1 MTWPPLAGLG
11 EAERELL
18 RAAARR
24 HTFARGEVVFHE
36 GDLAESL
43 HLVTSGHFAMQ
54 VSTPDGATATVAILS
69 PGSSF
74 GELSLSGDHD
84 DRSATVVALEDSV
97 THSLSTRAFAG
108 LCREHPE
115 FEQLL
120 VALLATR
127 VRELNTRLLET
138 MYVGLD
144 RRLYRRLVELV
155 SVYGDGPG
163 PVVIPLT
170 QEHLAGLAGG
180 TRPTVNQ
187 LLRQLVLQ
195 GIIQVGR
202 GRVVV
207 LDEAALRIKAGL

>member
-11 EAERELL
+11 EVERELL

-24 HTFARGEVVFHE
+24 HTFAQGEVVLHE
-36 GDLAESL
+36 GDLADSL
-43 HLVTSGHFAMQ
+43 HLVESGHLALQ
-54 VSTPDGATATVAILS
+54 VSTPDGSTATLAILS
-69 PGSSF
+69 AGSSF

-84 DRSATVVALEDSV
+84 DRSATVVALDDAV
-97 THSLSTRAFAG
+97 THSLSACAFAG
-108 LCREHPE
+108 LCREHRQ

-120 VALLATR
+120 VELLASR
-127 VRELNTRLLET
+127 VRELSTRLHET

-144 RRLYRRLVELV
+144 RRLVELV
-155 SVYGDGPG
+155 SVYGEGPG

-187 LLRQLVLQ
+187 LLRQLVML
-195 GIIQVGR
+195 GVVQVGR

-207 LDEAALRIKAGL
+207 LDEAALRRMARI

>member
-1 MTWPPLAGLG
+1 VTWPPLAGLG

-24 HTFARGEVVFHE
+24 HTFARGEVVLHE
-36 GDLAESL
+36 GDLADSL
-43 HLVTSGHFAMQ
+43 HLVESGHLAVQ
-54 VSTPDGATATVAILS
+54 VSTPDGSSATLAILS
-69 PGSSF
+69 AGSSF
-74 GELSLSGDHD
+74 GELSLSGHHD
-84 DRSATVVALEDSV
+84 DRSATVVALDDSV
-97 THSLSTRAFAG
+97 THSLSARAFAG
-108 LCREHPE
+108 LCREHRQ

-120 VALLATR
+120 VELLASR
-127 VRELNTRLLET
+127 VRELNTRLHET

-144 RRLYRRLVELV
+144 QRLYRRLVELV
-155 SVYGDGPG
+155 SVYGNGPG

-187 LLRQLVLQ
+187 LLRQLVMQ
-195 GIIQVGR
+195 GVVQVGR

-207 LDEAALRIKAGL
+207 LDEPALRRKARL

>member
-18 RAAARR
+18 RAASRR
-24 HTFARGEVVFHE
+24 HTFARGEVVVHE
-36 GDLAESL
+36 GDLADSL
-43 HLVTSGHFAMQ
+43 HLVTSGHFAVQ
-54 VSTPDGATATVAILS
+54 VSTPDGSTATLAILS

-84 DRSATVVALEDSV
+84 DRSPTVVALEDSV
-97 THSLSTRAFAG
+97 THSLSARAYAG
-108 LCREHPE
+108 LCREHHQ
-115 FEQLL
+115 FEGLL

-127 VRELNTRLLET
+127 VRELNTRLEET
-138 MYVGLD
+138 MYLGLD
-144 RRLYRRLVELV
+144 QRLCRRLVELV
-155 SVYGDGPG
+155 SAYGDGPG

-180 TRPTVNQ
+180 TRPSVNQ

-207 LDEAALRIKAGL
+207 LDTAALRRKARL